1 MNQTVALTGFTVPL
15 SYEAHAIAQQ
25 QSPQLY
31 LKALT
36 VYAVEFYL
44 RCLGIDADPS
54 QSDWR
59 DPWMAKFIDVADLWI
74 EPYGKLE
81 CCTVLPDADRLHIAA
96 DAWADRIGYLAVQ
109 LDPSLKSATLLGFT
123 PTPSTGLSLAELQP
137 LDQFPLYLQRFDP
150 ASRQGAGSNRHSIDL
165 RKWLAGIAETGWQSF
180 EEIFSHSQ
188 MQRATVRGS
197 EQVEIAVR
205 QAKLID
211 VGMDLGDQSVVLSLA
226 ITLNPDTSMN
236 VLVQTY
242 PAPGSRYLPPNLRL
256 TMLNETGDQLQAVCS
271 RAQDS
276 YIQLRHFRGEAG
288 DSFDIQIAIDQVSIS
303 ESFIL

>member
-15 SYEAHAIAQQ
+15 SYEAHSIAQQ

-44 RCLGIDADPS
+44 RCLGIEADPS

-59 DPWMAKFIDVADLWI
+59 DPWMAKFIDVADLWV

-81 CCTVLPDADRLHIAA
+81 CCTVLPDAERLHIAA
-96 DAWADRIGYLAVQ
+96 DAWADRIGYLAVR
-109 LDPSLKSATLLGFT
+109 LDPSLKLATLLGFT
-123 PTPSTGLSLAELQP
+123 PTPSAELLLTELQP

-150 ASRQGAGSNRHSIDL
+150 ESQRVGGSNRQIIHL
-165 RKWLAGIAETGWQSF
+165 RKWLTGIAEIGWQTI
-180 EEIFSHSQ
+180 EQMGNSQ
-188 MQRATVRGS
+188 MQMATVRS
-197 EQVEIAVR
+197 PEQFEIAVR

-211 VGMDLGDQSVVLSLA
+211 VGMALGEQSVVLSLA

-242 PAPGSRYLPPNLRL
+242 PAPGSSYLPPNLAL
-256 TMLNETGDQLQAVCS
+256 TMLSETGDKLQEVCS

-276 YIQLRHFRGEAG
+276 YIQLRHFRGDAG
-288 DSFDIQIAIDQVSIS
+288 DSFDIQIKIDHASIS

>member
-25 QSPQLY
+25 SPQLY

-36 VYAVEFYL
+36 VYAVELYL
-44 RCLGIDADPS
+44 RCLGIEADPG

-59 DPWMAKFIDVADLWI
+59 DPWMAKFIDVADLWV

-81 CCTVLPDADRLHIAA
+81 CCTVLPGAERLHVAA

-109 LDPSLKSATLLGFT
+109 FDPSLKSATLLGFT
-123 PTPSTGLSLAELQP
+123 PTPSAELPLTELQP
-137 LDQFPLYLQRFDP
+137 LDQFPLYLQRLSP
-150 ASRQGAGSNRHSIDL
+150 ENQRAVGSNRQIIRL
-165 RKWLAGIAETGWQSF
+165 RKWLTGIAETGWQTF
-180 EEIFSHSQ
+180 EEVLGDSQ
-188 MQRATVRGS
+188 RQMATVRS
-197 EQVEIAVR
+197 PEQFEIAVR

-211 VGMDLGDQSVVLSLA
+211 VGMDLGEQSVVLSLA

-242 PAPGSRYLPPNLRL
+242 PAPGSSYLPPNLKL
-256 TMLNETGDQLQAVCS
+256 TMLSETGDHLQEVCS

-288 DSFDIQIAIDQVSIS
+288 DSFDIQITIDHASIS